1 MCAAER
7 ATGFSEW
14 GDAVF
19 REPLAILMDAIRDE
33 ASLHELGERRAQRR
47 LVDAM
52 SARLQLVADRKRDPG
67 IADGIQLER

>member
-1 MCAAER
+1 MLDQESLMRAAEC

-19 REPLAILMDAIRDE
+19 REPL
-33 ASLHELGERRAQRR
+33 
-47 LVDAM
+47 
-52 SARLQLVADRKRDPG
+52 VADRKGDPG